1 MIESVLE
8 TLSSGDDLPMDEMT
22 GAMDAI
28 MSGSCSESEITR
40 FLLGLNAKGETVDE
54 VAGAAQA
61 MRQHMQPIR
70 SHREGLLDTCGTGG
84 GGARTFNISTAAA
97 FVVAAAGVP
106 VAKHGNRAVTS
117 QSGSSDVLSELGVNL
132 MAIPEQMEKCLEEL
146 GICFCFAP
154 LMHPAMKH
162 VAEVRK
168 KLGVRT
174 IFNLIGPL
182 CNPAGAPYQLLGV
195 GRPELRPLLAQ
206 ALAKLG
212 TQRAVVVHGEQIMDE
227 VSLMGVTEATEVG
240 PASLREF
247 TWHPHDFGMQPCDLQ
262 ALVVEGPSQSAKIVR
277 GIFGG
282 DRGPA
287 RDIVVINAAAA
298 LWTVRHRDS
307 LEECLESATGV
318 LDDGHAGEILE
329 RFIELSNSC

>member
-8 TLSSGDDLPMDEMT
+8 TLSGGCDLSMDEMT
-22 GAMDAI
+22 RSMDAI
-28 MSGSCSESEITR
+28 MSGSCSDAEISS

-61 MRQHMQPIR
+61 MRRHMQPVR
-70 SHREGLLDTCGTGG
+70 SQREGLLDTCGTGG

-132 MAIPEQMEKCLEEL
+132 MAVPEQMEKCLEEL

-162 VAEVRK
+162 VAGVRK
-168 KLGVRT
+168 QLGVRT

-182 CNPAGAPYQLLGV
+182 CNPAGASYQLLGV
-195 GRPELRPLLAQ
+195 GRPELRTLLAQ

-240 PASLREF
+240 SGGLHEF
-247 TWHPHDFGMQPCDLQ
+247 TWHPQDFGMQPCDLQ
-262 ALVVEGPSQSAKIVR
+262 ALVVEGPGQSAKILR

-287 RDIVVINAAAA
+287 RDIVVVNAAAA
-298 LWTVRHRDS
+298 LWTAHHRGS
-307 LEECLESATGV
+307 LEECLESATSV
-318 LDDGHAGEILE
+318 LDDGHAGEVLE
-329 RFIELSNSC
+329 RFIEFSNTC